1 MRPRTKKLKVVIA
14 DDHRMFAEALTAIL
28 STDARINVVAQVG
41 DGQAAVDL
49 ARELRPDVVVM
60 DVAMPVMD
68 GIDAT
73 RLIRAELPETAVVVV
88 TGSAALSDV
97 SRARAAGASAYVTK
111 DQIAEDLVRAIL
123 DAGSP
128 GVEAKPS

>member
-1 MRPRTKKLKVVIA
+1 MGTRSRARKLKVVIA

-28 STDARINVVAQVG
+28 STDARINVVAHAG
-41 DGQAAVDL
+41 DGREAVDL

-73 RLIRAELPETAVVVV
+73 RTIRSELPDTAVVVV
-88 TGSAALSDV
+88 TGSAATSDV
-97 SRARAAGASAYVTK
+97 ARARAAGASAYVTK
-111 DQIAEDLVRAIL
+111 DQIAEDLVHAIL
-123 DAGSP
+123 EAG
-128 GVEAKPS
+128 GR

>member
-1 MRPRTKKLKVVIA
+1 MGARSRARKLKVVIA

-28 STDARINVVAQVG
+28 STDARINVVAQAG
-41 DGQAAVDL
+41 DGREAVEL

-73 RLIRAELPETAVVVV
+73 RTIREELPDTAVVVV
-88 TGSAALSDV
+88 TGSAATSDV
-97 SRARAAGASAYVTK
+97 SRARAAGRRRT
-111 DQIAEDLVRAIL
+111 
-123 DAGSP
+123 
-128 GVEAKPS
+128 